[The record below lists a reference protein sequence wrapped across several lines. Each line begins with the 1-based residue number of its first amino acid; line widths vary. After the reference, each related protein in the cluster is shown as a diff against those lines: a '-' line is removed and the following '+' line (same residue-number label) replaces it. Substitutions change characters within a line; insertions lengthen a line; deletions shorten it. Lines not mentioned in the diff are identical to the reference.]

1 MRPAFS
7 YQKLTRAAINSKD
20 ASGLRSSKRSKSPSS
35 NSNSSN
41 SPGANEVPAAL
52 SSESGK
58 IDKAAT
64 FGGSPLSGSSASGE
78 ELSQSMPALKTTRS
92 YNGDSPESKHVSAK
106 DSSSS
111 PAPSKSGTAK
121 SASGRAMSNV
131 ELLRMQ
137 EDIKLDKQLRALE
150 LHEREAKEEETRQ
163 GSHGQCHSGMS
174 QSTIWSIRSASSAW
188 KNGQKSRTTPPR
200 SAGVNAPK
208 ETLFANSAA

>member
-1 MRPAFS
+1 M
-7 YQKLTRAAINSKD
+7 
-20 ASGLRSSKRSKSPSS
+20 GLGQAK
-35 NSNSSN
+35 
-41 SPGANEVPAAL
+41 VP
-52 SSESGK
+52 
-58 IDKAAT
+58 DKAAT

-92 YNGDSPESKHVSAK
+92 YDGDSPESNHVSAK

-150 LHEREAKEEETRQ
+150 LHEREGSWSSLCNSRVDRISLVARQ
-163 GSHGQCHSGMS
+163 VCIVEMYKYACGRLNH
-174 QSTIWSIRSASSAW
+174 
-188 KNGQKSRTTPPR
+188 
-200 SAGVNAPK
+200 
-208 ETLFANSAA
+208 